1 MLSIYRISIL
11 GRIFFFFFNFLSS
24 SFNSHGS
31 PFLISFSPS
40 TMFLSSTVM
49 TLAPPKYRCV
59 SWDSFPPLYNSPPLK
74 TTSSKTTQECNA
86 YIFMDYTSTL
96 KTFRAP
102 SISQIT
108 LIFDI
113 NREFKLRLF
122 FNNVI
127 KHFKKSHYKY
137 IYQIYLSFTM
147 PYMCYFIYG
156 NTFGNNWLTYTT
168 YQLLLKLNTCHN
180 YT

>member
-24 SFNSHGS
+24 SFNSRGS

-96 KTFRAP
+96 KTFRTP

-127 KHFKKSHYKY
+127 KHFKKSHYKSY
-137 IYQIYLSFTM
+137 ISNIFIIHDAIYVLLHIWK
-147 PYMCYFIYG
+147 YF
-156 NTFGNNWLTYTT
+156 WK
-168 YQLLLKLNTCHN
+168 QLIDLLVS
-180 YT
+180 YF

>member
-11 GRIFFFFFNFLSS
+11 GRIFFFFFNSLSS
-24 SFNSHGS
+24 SFNSRGS

-137 IYQIYLSFTM
+137 ISNIFIIHDAI
-147 PYMCYFIYG
+147 YFIYG
-156 NTFGNNWLTYTT
+156 NTFGNNWLTC
-168 YQLLLKLNTCHN
+168 QLLLKLNTCHN